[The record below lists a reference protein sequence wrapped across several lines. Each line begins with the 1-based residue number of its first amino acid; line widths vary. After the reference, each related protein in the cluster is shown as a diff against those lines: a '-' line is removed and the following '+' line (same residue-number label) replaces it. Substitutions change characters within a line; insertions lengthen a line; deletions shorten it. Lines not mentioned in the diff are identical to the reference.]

1 MSTFILH
8 SGDANRATVLANAQG
23 FLAHLSAQK
32 TWTVTIKPYSKPRSC
47 AANAYL
53 WSVVYPTIVRE
64 LSGVADD
71 WHELFCIEFFGERS
85 VELCASRI
93 VKPVRTTT
101 TDESGKR
108 DVLPTAEFWR
118 FVDFVRQRA
127 AEGGVYVPEPNEA
140 PA

>member
-8 SGDANRATVLANAQG
+8 SGDANRATVLANAQA
-23 FLAHLSAQK
+23 FMAKLNPHKHWQI
-32 TWTVTIKPYSKPRSC
+32 TVKPYSKPRTC
-47 AANAYL
+47 EANAYL
-53 WSVVYPTIVRE
+53 WGVVYPTIVRE
-64 LSGVADD
+64 LSGIADD
-71 WHELFCIEFFGERS
+71 WNELFCLEFFGERS
-85 VELCASRI
+85 IELGATRI
-93 VKPVRTTT
+93 VKPIRTTT
-101 TDESGKR
+101 TDEAGKR

>member
-1 MSTFILH
+1 MSTFVLH
-8 SGDANRATVLANAQG
+8 AKDANRQTVLANALD
-23 FLAHLSAQK
+23 FLPKLSATKSWRIDVKQY
-32 TWTVTIKPYSKPRSC
+32 TKPRTC
-47 AANAYL
+47 EANAYL
-53 WSVVYPTIVRE
+53 WGVVYPTIVRA

-85 VELCASRI
+85 VELGASRI

-101 TDESGKR
+101 TDEAGKR

-127 AEGGVYVPEPNEA
+127 AEGGVYVAAPNEA